1 MKRII
6 SLFIVALL
14 CTLSATVIT
23 SANAEIAA
31 SSVVIVSEGVE
42 YTVEFENTSLSDEQ
56 QQAIAEKLIYGD
68 IDNIQTYGL
77 MCTLFGHK
85 TEQNTVGVITHKV
98 RTSSPRCKRELY
110 LVTTC
115 TRCDY
120 QEQEL
125 TSTSYIVC
133 CPVD

>member
-6 SLFIVALL
+6 SIFMAAIL
-14 CTLSATVIT
+14 CVFSAAVLTSAT
-23 SANAEIAA
+23 AETAD
-31 SSVVIVSEGVE
+31 SFVVIVSEGVE
-42 YTVEFENTSLSDEQ
+42 YTVEFENTTLSDERQ
-56 QQAIAEKLIYGD
+56 RVIAEKLVYGD
-68 IDNIQTYGL
+68 TDNIQTYGL

-98 RTSSPRCKRELY
+98 RTSSPRCKREAY

-125 TSTSYIVC
+125 TGTSYIVC